1 MDKTKLLGGEEEGGV
16 EMREGG
22 IMGEEGEREGWRE
35 GREGGVE
42 RRERG
47 RGGEEGETC
56 RYDSV
61 LLSNLLITS

>member
-1 MDKTKLLGGEEEGGV
+1 MDKTKLLGGV

-22 IMGEEGEREGWRE
+22 REEGERGMERR
-35 GREGGVE
+35 GREREE

>member
-1 MDKTKLLGGEEEGGV
+1 M
-16 EMREGG
+16 
-22 IMGEEGEREGWRE
+22 ERR
-35 GREGGVE
+35 GRERDGGKREE